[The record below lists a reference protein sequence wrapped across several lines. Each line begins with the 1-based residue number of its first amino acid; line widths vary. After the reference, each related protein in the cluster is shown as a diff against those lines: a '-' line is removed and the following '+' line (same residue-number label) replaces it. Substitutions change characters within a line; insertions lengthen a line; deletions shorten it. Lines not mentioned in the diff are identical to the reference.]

1 MRVQERSKSLIG
13 QATAGTHVVLLGW
26 DIGDAA
32 LEDGLLG
39 FAIQRT
45 DHTEN
50 ETYWL
55 RGMKTFPN
63 TTPPLPPG
71 GTASSREQP
80 FQTFQWGD
88 YSAKPAHKYTY
99 TITAMSGRPGALVAG
114 ASLALDVTTESEDS
128 GTHSVYF
135 NRGAIAS
142 QEYAR
147 RFQDKR
153 PSDVGAAAYAW
164 LSRGLLEAIVGFIGK
179 ATNGAFGLRVAI
191 YEFQWPEILDALKSA
206 AGRGADVKIVFDA
219 IENAQE
225 DPVRKNEEAID
236 AAGIAGLCQGLTNGK
251 IMHNKFLV
259 LLKDGEPIEVLT
271 GSTNYTEN
279 GIFGHLN
286 CAHVVN
292 DPTVARAYLDYWTEL
307 SGDPALAAM
316 RTWDDRETPAP
327 DNPPPQGTA
336 EVFSPQ
342 TGTGTLRR
350 YGEIAAS
357 ADRALFMT
365 FAFGMN
371 KEFVPTYSKADG
383 VLRFA
388 LMDKVGTGKNIEHA
402 KQQIDKIRSVKNAV
416 VAIGQNIVTNEFD
429 RWLKELS
436 GIGPNEH
443 VRWVHTKF
451 MLVNPLSRNPIV
463 VTGSANFSD
472 ASVNTNH
479 ENMLVIRGDTRVADI
494 YLGEFMRQF
503 SSYAFRDAAYEATH
517 GGDAADF
524 KPQDLATDNSW
535 LKRYASPGS
544 SGALRKKYFS
554 GQ

>member
-1 MRVQERSKSLIG
+1 MRANQRGNGLIG
-13 QATAGTHVVLLGW
+13 QAIGGTHVVLLGW
-26 DIGDAA
+26 DFADAN
-32 LEDGLLG
+32 LMTGLLG
-39 FAIQRT
+39 FAIKRT
-45 DHTEN
+45 DHTEG

-55 RGMKTFPN
+55 RGMKTFPGTN
-63 TTPPLPPG
+63 PPLPPG
-71 GTASSREQP
+71 GTASSQDQP

-88 YSAKPAHKYTY
+88 YSAKPAHRYTY
-99 TITAMSGRPGALVAG
+99 TISAMYGRPGALIARG
-114 ASLALDVTTESEDS
+114 SIDLEIATEAEDS

-153 PSDVGAAAYAW
+153 PSEVGAAAYAW
-164 LSRGLLEAIVGFIGK
+164 LSRGLLEAIVGFIRK
-179 ATNGAFGLRVAI
+179 AADRTFGLRVAI
-191 YEFQWPEILDALKSA
+191 YEFQWPEILQALKEVA
-206 AGRGADVKIVFDA
+206 AQGADVKVIFDA

-236 AAGIAGLCQGLTNGK
+236 HADISNFCQGFTNGK
-251 IMHNKFLV
+251 IFHNKFIV
-259 LLKDGEPIEVLT
+259 LLKNDEPVQVLT

-292 DPTVARAYLDYWTEL
+292 DADIARAYLEYWKKL

-316 RTWDDRETPAP
+316 RTWDDQHTPAP
-327 DNPPPQGTA
+327 DDPPPQGVG

-342 TGTGTLRR
+342 TGKATLAR
-350 YGEIAAS
+350 YADIAGHAG
-357 ADRALFMT
+357 RALFMT

-371 KEFVPTYSKADG
+371 KEFVPIYSKEDD

-388 LMDKVGTGKNIEHA
+388 LMDKIGTGKNIDQA
-402 KQQIDKIRSVKNAV
+402 KQQIDNIRKVKNTV
-416 VAIGQNIVTNEFD
+416 VAVGQNIVMNEFD
-429 RWLKELS
+429 RWLREIS
-436 GIGPNEH
+436 GVQPNEH

-451 MLVNPLSRNPIV
+451 MLRDPLSEDPIV
-463 VTGSANFSD
+463 ITGSANFSD

-479 ENMLVIRGDTRVADI
+479 ENMLVIRGDKRAADI

-517 GGDAADF
+517 GGSAQDF
-524 KPQDLATDNSW
+524 KPQNLAADDTW
-535 LKRYASPGS
+535 VGRYTKPGS
-544 SGALRKKYFS
+544 SGALRRKYFS